1 MCLYFWFTYTKINN
15 IFANYYRI
23 MAIIT
28 LTSDFGLKDYFVSS
42 VKGAILKELADV
54 TIVDISHNVN
64 PYDLS
69 EAAYVIR
76 NSYDEFPKGTIHIIG
91 VNALSTPFQKP
102 ICAFIN
108 GHYFV
113 CADNGILSLI
123 CQNNEAEEIYE
134 VTAYPEGMESLFPMK
149 NCFVPI
155 ACHLARGGLPSILG
169 NKRNE
174 LRQLNELKPIYR
186 DDKFI
191 IGNVIYIDHFGN
203 VVTNISRSF
212 FEEIAKDRKYKIL
225 LRQKDFSITD
235 INIIYE
241 HYNEVVQDF
250 SKEVQAFGR
259 TLCLFNSA
267 NFLEVTLYKSN
278 PVISGGANKL
288 MGLKKG
294 DTITI
299 EFEN

>member
-1 MCLYFWFTYTKINN
+1 
-15 IFANYYRI
+15 

-28 LTSDFGLKDYFVSS
+28 LTSDLGIKDYFVSS

-54 TIVDISHNVN
+54 SIVDISHLVN

-69 EAAYVIR
+69 EAAYIIR
-76 NSYDEFPKGTIHIIG
+76 NSYEEFPKGTIHIIG

-102 ICAFIN
+102 ICASIN
-108 GHYFV
+108 GYYFI

-123 CQNNEAEEIYE
+123 CQKNQPDEIYE
-134 VTAYPEGMESLFPMK
+134 ITAYPEGTYGLFPRK
-149 NCFVPI
+149 NRYVPV
-155 ACHLARGGLPSILG
+155 ACHLALGGVPALLG
-169 NKRNE
+169 IKRTE
-174 LRQLNELKPIYR
+174 IKQLNDLKPIYR

-203 VVTNISRSF
+203 VITNITREF
-212 FEEIAKDRKYKIL
+212 LEELAQKRKYKIL
-225 LRQKDFSITD
+225 LRQKDFSMTD
-235 INIIYE
+235 ITIIYD
-241 HYNEVVQDF
+241 HYKEVVQDF

-267 NFLEVTLYKSN
+267 DFLEVTLYKSN
-278 PVISGGANKL
+278 PSISGGANQL

-299 EFEN
+299 EFENDAE

>member
-1 MCLYFWFTYTKINN
+1 
-15 IFANYYRI
+15 

-54 TIVDISHNVN
+54 TIVDITHNVN

>member
-1 MCLYFWFTYTKINN
+1 
-15 IFANYYRI
+15 

>member
-1 MCLYFWFTYTKINN
+1 
-15 IFANYYRI
+15 

-28 LTSDFGLKDYFVSS
+28 LTSDFGTKDYFVSS

-54 TIVDISHNVN
+54 TIVDISHYVN

-69 EAAYVIR
+69 EAAYIIR
-76 NSYDEFPKGTIHIIG
+76 NSYDEFPKGTVHIIG
-91 VNALSTPFQKP
+91 VNALSTPLQKP
-102 ICAFIN
+102 ICALIN
-108 GHYFV
+108 GHYFI

-123 CQNNEAEEIYE
+123 CQQNDPEEIYE
-134 VTAYPEGMESLFPMK
+134 ITAYPEGIDGLFPMK
-149 NCFVPI
+149 DCFVPV
-155 ACHLARGGLPSILG
+155 ACHLARGGVPALLG
-169 NKRNE
+169 NKRTE
-174 LRQLNELKPIYR
+174 MKQLNELNPIYR

-191 IGNVIYIDHFGN
+191 IGNVVYIDHFGN
-203 VVTNISRSF
+203 VVTNISRDF
-212 FEEIAKDRKYKIL
+212 FEETIQNRKYKIL
-225 LRQKDFSITD
+225 LRQKDFSMTD
-235 INIIYE
+235 ITVIYN

-278 PVISGGANKL
+278 PSISGGANQL

-299 EFEN
+299 EFENNAE

>member
-1 MCLYFWFTYTKINN
+1 
-15 IFANYYRI
+15 

-28 LTSDFGLKDYFVSS
+28 LTSDFGTKDYFVSS

-54 TIVDISHNVN
+54 TIVDISHFVN

-69 EAAYVIR
+69 EAAYIIR
-76 NSYDEFPKGTIHIIG
+76 NSYEEFPEGTIHIIG
-91 VNALSTPFQKP
+91 VNALSTPLQKP
-102 ICAFIN
+102 ICALIN
-108 GHYFV
+108 GHYFI

-123 CQNNEAEEIYE
+123 CQKNEPEEIYE
-134 VTAYPEGMESLFPMK
+134 ITAYPEGIDSLFPMK
-149 NCFVPI
+149 NCFVPV
-155 ACHLARGGLPSILG
+155 ACHLARGGVPALLG
-169 NKRNE
+169 NKRTE
-174 LRQLNELKPIYR
+174 MKQLNELKPIYR

-191 IGNVIYIDHFGN
+191 VGNVIYIDHFGN
-203 VVTNISRSF
+203 VVTNITREF
-212 FEEIAKDRKYKIL
+212 FEEIAADRKYKIL

-235 INIIYE
+235 INIIYD

-259 TLCLFNSA
+259 TLCLFNA
-267 NFLEVTLYKSN
+267 AEFLEVTLYKSN
-278 PVISGGANKL
+278 PVVSGGANQL

-299 EFEN
+299 EFDN

>member
-1 MCLYFWFTYTKINN
+1 
-15 IFANYYRI
+15 

-203 VVTNISRSF
+203 VVTNISRLF

>member
-1 MCLYFWFTYTKINN
+1 
-15 IFANYYRI
+15 

-42 VKGAILKELADV
+42 VKGAILKESADV

-69 EAAYVIR
+69 EAAYIIR
-76 NSYDEFPKGTIHIIG
+76 NSYEEFPKGTIHIVG

-102 ICAFIN
+102 ICALIN
-108 GHYFV
+108 GYYFI

-123 CQNNEAEEIYE
+123 CQEYNPEEIYE
-134 VTAYPEGMESLFPMK
+134 ITAYPEGMDSLFPMK

-155 ACHLARGGLPSILG
+155 ACHLARGGVPALLG
-169 NKRNE
+169 IKRNDVK
-174 LRQLNELKPIYR
+174 QLNELKPIYR
-186 DDKFI
+186 DEKFI

-203 VVTNISRSF
+203 VVTNISKDY
-212 FEEIAKDRKYKIL
+212 FEEIAGDRKYKIL

-235 INIIYE
+235 INIIYD

-278 PVISGGANKL
+278 PTISGAANQL

-299 EFEN
+299 EFDI

>member
-1 MCLYFWFTYTKINN
+1 
-15 IFANYYRI
+15 

-69 EAAYVIR
+69 EAAYIIR
-76 NSYDEFPKGTIHIIG
+76 NSYEEFPKGTIHIVG

-102 ICAFIN
+102 ICALIN
-108 GHYFV
+108 GYYFI

-123 CQNNEAEEIYE
+123 CQEYNPEEIYE
-134 VTAYPEGMESLFPMK
+134 ITAYPEGMDSLFPMK

-155 ACHLARGGLPSILG
+155 ACHLARGGVPALLG
-169 NKRNE
+169 IKRNDVK
-174 LRQLNELKPIYR
+174 QLNELKPIYR
-186 DDKFI
+186 DEKFI

-203 VVTNISRSF
+203 VVTNISKDY
-212 FEEIAKDRKYKIL
+212 FEEIAGDRKYKIL

-235 INIIYE
+235 INIIYD

-278 PVISGGANKL
+278 PTISGAANQL

-299 EFEN
+299 EFDI

>member
-1 MCLYFWFTYTKINN
+1 
-15 IFANYYRI
+15 

-54 TIVDISHNVN
+54 TIVDISHNIN

-76 NSYDEFPKGTIHIIG
+76 NTYDEFPKGTIHIIG
-91 VNALSTPFQKP
+91 VNALNTPFQKP

-123 CQNNEAEEIYE
+123 YQNTETEEIYE

-155 ACHLARGGLPSILG
+155 ACHLARGGLPAILG
-169 NKRNE
+169 NKRTE

-191 IGNVIYIDHFGN
+191 TGNVIYIDHFGN
-203 VVTNISRSF
+203 VVTNISKSF
-212 FEEIAKDRKYKIL
+212 FEEIAKDRDYKIL

-235 INIIYE
+235 INIIYQ

-267 NFLEVTLYKSN
+267 DFLEVTLYKSN

>member
-1 MCLYFWFTYTKINN
+1 
-15 IFANYYRI
+15 

-69 EAAYVIR
+69 EAAYIIR
-76 NSYDEFPKGTIHIIG
+76 NSYQEFPKGTIHIVG

-102 ICAFIN
+102 ICALIN
-108 GHYFV
+108 GYYFI

-123 CQNNEAEEIYE
+123 CQEYNPEEIYE
-134 VTAYPEGMESLFPMK
+134 ITAYPEEMDSLFPMK

-155 ACHLARGGLPSILG
+155 ACHLSRGGVPALLG
-169 NKRNE
+169 IKRNKVK
-174 LRQLNELKPIYR
+174 QLNELKPIYR
-186 DDKFI
+186 DEKYI

-203 VVTNISRSF
+203 VVTNISKDYF
-212 FEEIAKDRKYKIL
+212 DEIAGDRKYKIL

-235 INIIYE
+235 INIIYD

-278 PVISGGANKL
+278 PTISGGANQL

-299 EFEN
+299 EFDI